1 MNLLKSLTMVSIIT
15 LLSRLLGFIRDS
27 FIAKIFGAGVYSDS
41 FFMAFKLPN
50 LLRRIFAEGAFSQ
63 AFTPVLAEYKNK
75 RNIIETKEFIS
86 AVLGI
91 LTILLIIVVLFG
103 IIFSSL
109 IVSIIAPGFVTT
121 SYKLILTSKMLKIT
135 FPYIFLISLSS
146 LASSILNIWKNF
158 LVPALTPILLN
169 LCMIFFIM
177 FFPLY
182 FDPPV
187 LILAWSVIIGGF
199 IQLIYQLVY
208 LKKIN
213 MLVFPRCQYVIY
225 NNINGVIKV
234 FQKMGIAIIGVSAT
248 QISLLINS
256 VFASFLITGSVTW
269 IYYADRLME
278 LPIGMFAVALSIVL
292 LPALTDAFTT
302 NNEKEYN
309 KLIDLGLRLCFI
321 LIVPSSLILG
331 FFSKMLLICLFQY
344 GAFTY
349 FDVLMTQKNLV
360 IYAIGLLFIITSK
373 VLALGYYARQNVRTP
388 VLIAIFVLIITQLIS
403 PIFIF
408 FLSHIGFAISICLAA
423 FLNFILLLNKL
434 VRNKIYIP
442 EPGWYNF
449 LIRITAVTMVL
460 GLILSF
466 FSIMISDQW
475 LILSDLKFRII
486 FLCIICFFVLILY
499 MLVLFLLGF
508 RVQEFSLHKY
518 KNNY

>member
-27 FIAKIFGAGVYSDS
+27 LIAKIFGAGVYSDS

-63 AFTPVLAEYKNK
+63 AFTPVLAEYKN
-75 RNIIETKEFIS
+75 RRSIIETKEFIS

-91 LTILLIIVVLFG
+91 LTILLSIVVVLG
-103 IIFSSL
+103 IIFSTF
-109 IVSIIAPGFVTT
+109 IISIIAPGFVTT
-121 SYKLILTSKMLKIT
+121 TYKLLLTSKMLKIT
-135 FPYIFLISLSS
+135 FPYILLISLSS
-146 LASSILNIWKNF
+146 IASAILNIWKNF
-158 LVPALTPILLN
+158 LVPAFTPILLN
-169 LCMIFFIM
+169 LCMIFFII
-177 FFPLY
+177 FCPFC
-182 FDPPV
+182 FNPPV

-199 IQLIYQLVY
+199 IQLMYQLIY
-208 LKKIN
+208 LKRIN
-213 MLVFPRCQYVIY
+213 MLVQPRCKFVIY
-225 NNINGVIKV
+225 NNIHGVIKV

-278 LPIGMFAVALSIVL
+278 LPIGMFAIALSIVL

-309 KLIDLGLRLCFI
+309 QLIDLGLRLCFL
-321 LIVPSSLILG
+321 LIVPSSLMLG
-331 FFSKMLLICLFQY
+331 FFSKILLISLFQY

-349 FDVLMTQKNLV
+349 FDVLMTQKNLI

-373 VLALGYYARQNVRTP
+373 VLALGYYARQNVKTP
-388 VLIAIFVLIITQLIS
+388 VSIAIFVLVITQLIS
-403 PIFIF
+403 PIFIY
-408 FLSHIGFAISICLAA
+408 FLHHIGFAISICLAA
-423 FLNFILLLNKL
+423 FLNFILLLSKL

-442 EPGWYNF
+442 ESGWYNF
-449 LIRITAVTMVL
+449 LIRITIVTTIL
-460 GLILSF
+460 GILLLF
-466 FSIMISDQW
+466 FSMIISEQW
-475 LILSDLKFRII
+475 LILSSLQFRII
-486 FLCIICFFVLILY
+486 FLCIFCFFILILY

-508 RVQEFSLHKY
+508 RLQEFSLHKT
-518 KNNY
+518 KI